1 MRFTSD
7 EIRQLEYWI
16 ARHLHA
22 INQSNPDEVA
32 KYIVSVLTRDKIEL
46 KDLQSF
52 CLADFQQFLKDKTPK
67 FIDSLRMVLIGGRS
81 NLVTMWC
88 FTFYITLIISFDR

>member
-7 EIRQLEYWI
+7 ELRQLEYWI

-22 INQSNPDEVA
+22 IHQSNPDEVA
-32 KYIVSVLTRDKIEL
+32 KYIVSVLTRDKVEL

-52 CLADFQQFLKDKTPK
+52 CLTDFQQFLKDKTPK
-67 FIDSLRMVLIGGRS
+67 FIDSLQMVLIGGEIS
-81 NLVTMWC
+81 LV
-88 FTFYITLIISFDR
+88 FTFCITLIF